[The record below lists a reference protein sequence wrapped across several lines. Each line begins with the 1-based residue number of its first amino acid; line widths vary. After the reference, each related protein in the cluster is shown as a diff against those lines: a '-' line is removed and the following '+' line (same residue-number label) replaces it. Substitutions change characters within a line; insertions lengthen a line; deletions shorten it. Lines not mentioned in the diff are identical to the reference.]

1 MNGLSDLEL
10 VAQAMDQPAQAP
22 PNQPSTRTSQPSQP
36 SQLSRQSQPPPQR
49 NPNNS
54 AEPVDSNGPTQ
65 STESTNLADRTELPD
80 LSALG
85 IDLSSLTPAELAAV
99 QPIIDALVGSDG
111 QDEDEAES
119 EDDLKVAELLR
130 QMDAAGMVADDLEGK
145 LDLLLRDL
153 GETEREFEADLPGRG
168 GAERAEGANRS
179 EKTEGPAAMSGEKK
193 A

>member
-1 MNGLSDLEL
+1 MNGISDLEL

-22 PNQPSTRTSQPSQP
+22 PNQSSTRISQPSQP
-36 SQLSRQSQPPPQR
+36 SQPSKPSQPSRQSQPPPQR
-49 NPNNS
+49 NPNTS
-54 AEPVDSNGPTQ
+54 ANPVDSNGSIDLASP
-65 STESTNLADRTELPD
+65 ADRTELPD

-168 GAERAEGANRS
+168 GADGS
-179 EKTEGPAAMSGEKK
+179 EKTEGPAAMTGEKK